1 MIRCR
6 WSWRSSKW
14 DLSKSWAE
22 FQSCI
27 EIIKTCLK
35 MVLGLITCHQSV
47 SGALIIS
54 PLGRTWKQNSVSH
67 CNVAQVKHHEQVVVG
82 GHLAA
87 LASSGEVN
95 FIQTFSEI
103 NNAGPISEI
112 HCENAKYFDFLLII
126 FLKILF
132 QIWNLWGNLRATSRG
147 PSTVSA
153 IFLQPW
159 QVSLNGLGT
168 PYIGYVAKTDSNL
181 KT

>member
-14 DLSKSWAE
+14 YLSKSWVE
-22 FQSCI
+22 FQLCI
-27 EIIKTCLK
+27 EMIKTCLK

-54 PLGRTWKQNSVSH
+54 STKKIWKKITLSH
-67 CNVAQVKHHEQVVVG
+67 CIVAQVQHHEQVGVG

-95 FIQTFSEI
+95 FIQTFSEF

-126 FLKILF
+126 SFKILF
-132 QIWNLWGNLRATSRG
+132 QIWNLWGNLLATSRG
-147 PSTVSA
+147 PYTVSA
-153 IFLQPW
+153 IFSQPW